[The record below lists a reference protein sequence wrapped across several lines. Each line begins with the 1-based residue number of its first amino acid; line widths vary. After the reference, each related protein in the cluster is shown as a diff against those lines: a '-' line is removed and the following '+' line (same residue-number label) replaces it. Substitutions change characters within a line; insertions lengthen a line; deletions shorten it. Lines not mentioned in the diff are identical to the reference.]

1 MLIPITYNVRNLL
14 VRKTTTIM
22 TALGVGLTVAV
33 MLGVGTLVEGLRT
46 SLVAGGDP
54 QHLIVMRQGST
65 AELVSVVSKED
76 FDVIKFSP
84 GIAELDGEPMA
95 SHEVISVVQLPLR
108 DDPTSQANV
117 SVRGLSSMGIKLRH
131 DVELIDGRWFT
142 PGKREM
148 VVGRGVHGKRAGTDI
163 GEKILYGRGDWD
175 VVGVFSA
182 GQSAFNSEI
191 WVDANLA
198 GTDLGRGGSLSSVL
212 IRAKDSAAASALQ
225 NLVGDDQRL
234 GLEAERESEYYA
246 KQMVSADPVRYLG
259 MFVAVIMAIGSCF
272 AAMNTMFA
280 AVANRAA
287 EIGILRLLGFSRTSI
302 LTSFMLESVLLS
314 LLGGLLGCVLVLP
327 LNGLE
332 GRIGNFMT
340 FAETTF
346 QFRLTLDY
354 VVGGLIFAATMGVM
368 GGLLPAWL
376 AARREVLQSLGDR

>member
-354 VVGGLIFAATMGVM
+354 VVAGLIFAATMGVM

>member
-33 MLGVGTLVEGLRT
+33 MLGVGTLVEGLRS

-84 GIAELDGEPMA
+84 GIAQLDGEPMA

-163 GEKILYGRGDWD
+163 GEMILYGRGDWE
-175 VVGVFSA
+175 VVGVFTA

-212 IRAKDSAAASALQ
+212 IRAQDSAAASALQ
-225 NLVGDDQRL
+225 NLVEDDQRL

-327 LNGLE
+327 LNGIE

-346 QFRLTLDY
+346 QFRLTLEY
-354 VVGGLIFAATMGVM
+354 VVGGLVFAATMGVI

>member
-1 MLIPITYNVRNLL
+1 MLIPITYNFRNLL

-22 TALGVGLTVAV
+22 TALGVALTVAV

-54 QHLIVMRQGST
+54 LHLIVMRQGST
-65 AELVSVVSKED
+65 AELVSIVSKED

-84 GIAELDGEPMA
+84 GIAQLDGEPMA

-108 DDPTSQANV
+108 DDPTSEANI
-117 SVRGLSSMGIKLRH
+117 SVRGLATMGIKLRH
-131 DVELIDGRWFT
+131 DVELIEGRWFT

-148 VVGRGVHGKRAGTDI
+148 VVGLGVHGKRAGTDI
-163 GEKILYGRGDWD
+163 GEKILYGRGDWE

-191 WVDANLA
+191 WVDVNLA

-212 IRAKDSAAASALQ
+212 VRAQDSAAAAALQ

-234 GLEAERESEYYA
+234 GLEAERENEYYA

-280 AVANRAA
+280 AVANRAP

-302 LTSFMLESVLLS
+302 LASFMLESVLLS

-340 FAETTF
+340 FAESTF

-376 AARREVLQSLGDR
+376 AARRQVLQSLGDR

>member
-22 TALGVGLTVAV
+22 TALGVALTVAV

-46 SLVAGGDP
+46 SLVSGGDP
-54 QHLIVMRQGST
+54 LHLIVMRQGST
-65 AELVSVVSKED
+65 AELVSIVSKED

-84 GIAELDGEPMA
+84 GIAQLDGAPMA
-95 SHEVISVVQLPLR
+95 SHEVVSVVNLQLR
-108 DDPTSQANV
+108 GDATNDANI
-117 SVRGLSSMGIKLRH
+117 SVRGLSEMGIKLRH
-131 DVELIDGRWFT
+131 DVELLEGRWFT

-163 GEKILYGRGDWD
+163 GSKIFYGRGDWE

-182 GQSAFNSEI
+182 GQSSFNSEI

-198 GTDLGRGGSLSSVL
+198 SADLGRGSSMSSVL
-212 IRAKDSAAASALQ
+212 VRAKDSPAAAALQ
-225 NLVGDDQRL
+225 NLVADDQRL

-280 AVANRAA
+280 AVANRAH
-287 EIGILRLLGFSRTSI
+287 EIGVLRLLGFSRTSV
-302 LTSFMLESVLLS
+302 LASFMLESLLLS

-354 VVGGLIFAATMGVM
+354 LIGGLIFAATMGIM

-376 AARREVLQSLGDR
+376 ASRRQVLQSLGDR

>member
-1 MLIPITYNVRNLL
+1 MLIPITYNFRNLL

-22 TALGVGLTVAV
+22 TALGVALTVAV

-148 VVGRGVHGKRAGTDI
+148 VIGRGVHGKRAGTDI

-280 AVANRAA
+280 AVANRAP

-302 LTSFMLESVLLS
+302 LASFMLESVLLS

-332 GRIGNFMT
+332 GRIGNFTT
-340 FAETTF
+340 FSETTF
-346 QFRLTLDY
+346 QFRLTFDY

>member
-1 MLIPITYNVRNLL
+1 MLIPLTYNFRNLL

-84 GIAELDGEPMA
+84 GIAQLDGEPMA

-117 SVRGLSSMGIKLRH
+117 SVRGLSPMGIQLRH

-142 PGKREM
+142 LGKREM
-148 VVGRGVHGKRAGTDI
+148 VVGQGVHGKRAGTDI
-163 GEKILYGRGDWD
+163 GEEILYGRGDWE
-175 VVGVFSA
+175 VVGIFSA

-225 NLVGDDQRL
+225 NLVADDQRL

>member
-1 MLIPITYNVRNLL
+1 MLIPISYNVRNLL
-14 VRKTTTIM
+14 VRKTTTVM
-22 TALGVGLTVAV
+22 TALGVALTVAV
-33 MLGVGTLVEGLRT
+33 MLGIGTLVEGLRT

-54 QHLIVMRQGST
+54 LHLIVMRQGST
-65 AELVSVVSKED
+65 AELVSIVSKED

-95 SHEVISVVQLPLR
+95 SHEVVSVVNLPLR
-108 DDPTSQANV
+108 GDPTNDANI
-117 SVRGLSSMGIKLRH
+117 SVRGLTEMGINLRH
-131 DVELIDGRWFT
+131 GVELLEGRWFR
-142 PGKREM
+142 PGTREA
-148 VVGRGVHGKRAGTDI
+148 VVGQGVYAKRAGTDI
-163 GEKILYGRGDWD
+163 GDKIFYGRGDWE

-182 GQSAFNSEI
+182 GQSSFNSEI
-191 WVDANLA
+191 WVDASLA
-198 GTDLGRGGSLSSVL
+198 SADLGRGGSLSSVL
-212 IRAKDSAAASALQ
+212 VRAQDSSAAAALQ
-225 NLVGDDQRL
+225 NLVADDQRL

-280 AVANRAA
+280 AVANRAH
-287 EIGILRLLGFSRTSI
+287 EIGVLRLLGFSRLSV
-302 LTSFMLESVLLS
+302 LTSFMLESLLLS
-314 LLGGLLGCVLVLP
+314 LLGGLLGCALVLP

-346 QFRLTLDY
+346 QFRLTLEY
-354 VVGGLIFAATMGVM
+354 VIGGLVFAATMGIL

-376 AARREVLQSLGDR
+376 AARRQVLQTLGDR

>member
-22 TALGVGLTVAV
+22 TALGVALTVAV

-54 QHLIVMRQGST
+54 LHLIVMRQGST

-84 GIAELDGEPMA
+84 GIAKLDGEPMA
-95 SHEVISVVQLPLR
+95 SHEVVSVVNLPMR
-108 DDPTSQANV
+108 GDASSEANI
-117 SVRGLSSMGIKLRH
+117 SVRGLSPMGINLRH
-131 DVELIDGRWFT
+131 DAELLEGRWFT

-148 VVGRGVHGKRAGTDI
+148 VVGRGVKAKRAGTDI
-163 GEKILYGRGDWD
+163 GDTIFYGRGDWE

-182 GQSAFNSEI
+182 GQSSFNSEI
-191 WVDANLA
+191 WVDVNLA
-198 GTDLGRGGSLSSVL
+198 GADLGRGSSMSSVL
-212 IRAKDSAAASALQ
+212 VRAEDSAAAAALQ
-225 NLVGDDQRL
+225 NLVADDQRL

-246 KQMVSADPVRYLG
+246 KQMVSADPIRYLG

-280 AVANRAA
+280 AVANRAH
-287 EIGILRLLGFSRTSI
+287 EIGVLRLLGFSRTSV
-302 LTSFMLESVLLS
+302 LASFVLESLLLS
-314 LLGGLLGCVLVLP
+314 ILGGLLGCALVLP

-332 GRIGNFMT
+332 GRIGNFVT

-354 VVGGLIFAATMGVM
+354 VVGGLLFAATMGIM
-368 GGLLPAWL
+368 GGLLPACL
-376 AARREVLQSLGDR
+376 AARREVLSSLGDR

>member
-1 MLIPITYNVRNLL
+1 MLIPITYNLRNLL

-22 TALGVGLTVAV
+22 TALGVALTVAV

-54 QHLIVMRQGST
+54 LHLIVMRQGST

-148 VVGRGVHGKRAGTDI
+148 VVGRGVHGKRAGTDV
-163 GEKILYGRGDWD
+163 GDKVLYGRGDWD

-212 IRAKDSAAASALQ
+212 IRATDSVAAAALQ

-280 AVANRAA
+280 AVANRAP

-327 LNGLE
+327 LNGFE

-354 VVGGLIFAATMGVM
+354 LVGGLIFAATMGVI

>member
-22 TALGVGLTVAV
+22 TALGVALTVAV

-54 QHLIVMRQGST
+54 LHLIVMRQGST
-65 AELVSVVSKED
+65 AELVSIVSKED
-76 FDVIKFSP
+76 FDVIKFIP

-95 SHEVISVVQLPLR
+95 SHEVISVVHLALR
-108 DDPTSQANV
+108 GDATNEANI
-117 SVRGLSSMGIKLRH
+117 SVRGLSEMGIKLRH
-131 DVELIDGRWFT
+131 DVELLEGRWFT

-148 VVGRGVHGKRAGTDI
+148 VVGSGVHGKRAGTNVGD
-163 GEKILYGRGDWD
+163 KIFYGRGDWE

-182 GQSAFNSEI
+182 GQSSFNSEI

-198 GTDLGRGGSLSSVL
+198 STDLGRGSSLSSVL
-212 IRAKDSAAASALQ
+212 VRAKDSAAAAALQ
-225 NLVGDDQRL
+225 NLVADDQRL

-246 KQMVSADPVRYLG
+246 KQMVSAEPVRYLG

-280 AVANRAA
+280 AVANRAH
-287 EIGILRLLGFSRTSI
+287 EIGVLRLLGFSRMSV
-302 LTSFMLESVLLS
+302 LASFMLESLLLS

-354 VVGGLIFAATMGVM
+354 LIGGLIFAATMGIM

-376 AARREVLQSLGDR
+376 ASRRQVLQSLGDR

>member
-22 TALGVGLTVAV
+22 TALGVALTVAV

-54 QHLIVMRQGST
+54 LHLIVMRQGST
-65 AELVSVVSKED
+65 AELVSIVSKED

-95 SHEVISVVQLPLR
+95 SHEVISVVNLQLR
-108 DDPTSQANV
+108 GDATNDANI
-117 SVRGLSSMGIKLRH
+117 SVRGLSEMGIKLRH
-131 DVELIDGRWFT
+131 DVELLEGRWFT

-148 VVGRGVHGKRAGTDI
+148 VVGRGVYGKRAGTDI
-163 GEKILYGRGDWD
+163 GDKIFYGRGDWE

-182 GQSAFNSEI
+182 GQSSFSSEI

-198 GTDLGRGGSLSSVL
+198 SADLGRGSSLSSVL
-212 IRAKDSAAASALQ
+212 VRAKDSAAAAALQ
-225 NLVGDDQRL
+225 NLVADDQRL

-280 AVANRAA
+280 AVANRAH
-287 EIGILRLLGFSRTSI
+287 EIGVLRLLGFSRTSV
-302 LTSFMLESVLLS
+302 LASFMLESLLLS
-314 LLGGLLGCVLVLP
+314 LLGGMLGCVLVLP

-354 VVGGLIFAATMGVM
+354 VIGGLIFAATMGIM

-376 AARREVLQSLGDR
+376 ASRRQVLQSLGDR

>member
-14 VRKTTTIM
+14 VRRTTTIM
-22 TALGVGLTVAV
+22 TALGVALTVAV

-54 QHLIVMRQGST
+54 LHLIVMRQGST
-65 AELVSVVSKED
+65 AELVSIVSKED

-84 GIAELDGEPMA
+84 GIAKRDGEPMA
-95 SHEVISVVQLPLR
+95 SHEVVSVVNLPMR
-108 DDPTSQANV
+108 GNASSEANI
-117 SVRGLSSMGIKLRH
+117 SVRGLSPMGINLRH
-131 DVELIDGRWFT
+131 DVELLEGRWFT

-148 VVGRGVHGKRAGTDI
+148 VVGRGVKGKRAGTDI
-163 GEKILYGRGDWD
+163 GDTIFYGRGDWD

-182 GQSAFNSEI
+182 GQSSFNSEI

-198 GTDLGRGGSLSSVL
+198 GADLGRGSSLSSVL
-212 IRAKDSAAASALQ
+212 VRAEDSAAAAALQ
-225 NLVGDDQRL
+225 NLVADDQRL

-246 KQMVSADPVRYLG
+246 KQMVSADPIRYLG

-280 AVANRAA
+280 AVANRAH
-287 EIGILRLLGFSRTSI
+287 EIGVLRLLGFSRTSV
-302 LTSFMLESVLLS
+302 LSSFVLESLLLS
-314 LLGGLLGCVLVLP
+314 ILGGLLGCVLVLP

-332 GRIGNFMT
+332 GRIGNFVT
-340 FAETTF
+340 FSETTF

-354 VVGGLIFAATMGVM
+354 VVGGLLFAATMGIM

-376 AARREVLQSLGDR
+376 AARRQVLRSLGDR

>member
-1 MLIPITYNVRNLL
+1 MLIPITYNLRNLL

-22 TALGVGLTVAV
+22 TALGVALTVAV

-54 QHLIVMRQGST
+54 LHLIVMRQGST

-163 GEKILYGRGDWD
+163 GDKVLYGRGDWD

-212 IRAKDSAAASALQ
+212 IRAKDSVAAAALQ
-225 NLVGDDQRL
+225 NLVADDQRL

-280 AVANRAA
+280 AVANRAP

-327 LNGLE
+327 LNGFE

-354 VVGGLIFAATMGVM
+354 LVGGLIFAATMGVM

>member
-1 MLIPITYNVRNLL
+1 
-14 VRKTTTIM
+14 
-22 TALGVGLTVAV
+22 
-33 MLGVGTLVEGLRT
+33 
-46 SLVAGGDP
+46 
-54 QHLIVMRQGST
+54 
-65 AELVSVVSKED
+65 
-76 FDVIKFSP
+76 
-84 GIAELDGEPMA
+84 
-95 SHEVISVVQLPLR
+95 
-108 DDPTSQANV
+108 
-117 SVRGLSSMGIKLRH
+117 MGIKLRH
-131 DVELIDGRWFT
+131 DVELLEGRWFT

-148 VVGRGVHGKRAGTDI
+148 VIGRGVHGKRAGTDI
-163 GEKILYGRGDWD
+163 GSKIFYGRGDWE

-182 GQSAFNSEI
+182 GQSSFNSEI

-198 GTDLGRGGSLSSVL
+198 STDLGRGSSLSSVL
-212 IRAKDSAAASALQ
+212 VRAKDSAAAAALQ
-225 NLVGDDQRL
+225 NLVADDQRL

-246 KQMVSADPVRYLG
+246 KQMVSAEPVRYLG

-280 AVANRAA
+280 AVANRAH
-287 EIGILRLLGFSRTSI
+287 EIGVLRLLGFSRTSV
-302 LTSFMLESVLLS
+302 LASFMLESLLLS

-354 VVGGLIFAATMGVM
+354 VIGGLIFAATMGIT

-376 AARREVLQSLGDR
+376 ASRRQVLQSLGDR

>member
-1 MLIPITYNVRNLL
+1 MLIPITYNLRNLL

-22 TALGVGLTVAV
+22 TALGVALTVAV

-54 QHLIVMRQGST
+54 LHLIVMRQGST

-163 GEKILYGRGDWD
+163 GDKVLYGRGDWD

-212 IRAKDSAAASALQ
+212 IRATDSVAAAALQ

-280 AVANRAA
+280 AVANRAP

-327 LNGLE
+327 LNGFE

-354 VVGGLIFAATMGVM
+354 LVGGLIFAATMGVI

>member
-22 TALGVGLTVAV
+22 TALGVALTVAV

-54 QHLIVMRQGST
+54 LHLIVMRQGST

-84 GIAELDGEPMA
+84 GIAKLDGEPMA
-95 SHEVISVVQLPLR
+95 SHEVVSVVNLPLR
-108 DDPTSQANV
+108 GDASSEANI
-117 SVRGLSSMGIKLRH
+117 SVRGLSPMGIKLRH
-131 DVELIDGRWFT
+131 DVELLEGRWFT
-142 PGKREM
+142 PGMREM
-148 VVGRGVHGKRAGTDI
+148 VVGRGVNGKRAGTDI
-163 GEKILYGRGDWD
+163 GDKIFYGRGDWE

-182 GQSAFNSEI
+182 GQSSFNSEI
-191 WVDANLA
+191 WIDVNLA
-198 GTDLGRGGSLSSVL
+198 GADLGRGSSLSSVL
-212 IRAKDSAAASALQ
+212 VRAEDSAAAAALQ
-225 NLVGDDQRL
+225 NLVADDQRL

-246 KQMVSADPVRYLG
+246 KQMVSADPIRYLG

-280 AVANRAA
+280 AVANRAH
-287 EIGILRLLGFSRTSI
+287 EIGVLRLLGFSRTSV
-302 LTSFMLESVLLS
+302 LSSFVLESLLLS
-314 LLGGLLGCVLVLP
+314 ILGGLLGCVLVLP

-332 GRIGNFMT
+332 GRIGNFVT
-340 FAETTF
+340 FSETTF

-354 VVGGLIFAATMGVM
+354 VVGGLLFAATMGIM

-376 AARREVLQSLGDR
+376 AARRQVLRSLGDR

>member
-163 GEKILYGRGDWD
+163 GEEILYGRGDWE

-212 IRAKDSAAASALQ
+212 IRAQDSAAASALQ

-314 LLGGLLGCVLVLP
+314 LLGGLLGGVLVLP

-332 GRIGNFMT
+332 GRFGNFMT

-354 VVGGLIFAATMGVM
+354 IVGGLIFAATMGVM

>member
-14 VRKTTTIM
+14 VRRTTTIM
-22 TALGVGLTVAV
+22 TALGVALTVAV

-54 QHLIVMRQGST
+54 LHLIVMRQGST
-65 AELVSVVSKED
+65 AELVSIVSKED

-84 GIAELDGEPMA
+84 GIAKRDGEPMA
-95 SHEVISVVQLPLR
+95 SHEVVSVVNLPMR
-108 DDPTSQANV
+108 GDASSEANI
-117 SVRGLSSMGIKLRH
+117 SVRGLSPMGINLRH
-131 DVELIDGRWFT
+131 DVELLEGRWFT

-148 VVGRGVHGKRAGTDI
+148 VVGRGVKGKRAGTDI
-163 GEKILYGRGDWD
+163 GDTIFYGRGDWE

-182 GQSAFNSEI
+182 GQSSFNSEI

-198 GTDLGRGGSLSSVL
+198 GADLGRGSSLSSVL
-212 IRAKDSAAASALQ
+212 VRAEDSAAAAALQ
-225 NLVGDDQRL
+225 NLVADDQRL

-246 KQMVSADPVRYLG
+246 KQMVSADPIRYLG

-280 AVANRAA
+280 AVANRAH
-287 EIGILRLLGFSRTSI
+287 EIGVLRLLGFSRTSV
-302 LTSFMLESVLLS
+302 LSSFVLESLLLS
-314 LLGGLLGCVLVLP
+314 ILGGLLGCVLVLP

-332 GRIGNFMT
+332 GRIGNFVT
-340 FAETTF
+340 FSETTF

-354 VVGGLIFAATMGVM
+354 VVGGLLFAATMGIM

-376 AARREVLQSLGDR
+376 AARRQVLRSLGDR

>member
-22 TALGVGLTVAV
+22 TALGVALTVAV

-54 QHLIVMRQGST
+54 LHLIVMRQGST
-65 AELVSVVSKED
+65 AELVSIVSKED

-84 GIAELDGEPMA
+84 GIAKRDGEPMA
-95 SHEVISVVQLPLR
+95 SHEVVSVVNLPLR
-108 DDPTSQANV
+108 GDASSEANI
-117 SVRGLSSMGIKLRH
+117 SVRGLSPMGIKLRH
-131 DVELIDGRWFT
+131 DVELLEGRWFT

-148 VVGRGVHGKRAGTDI
+148 VVGRGVKGKRAGTDI
-163 GEKILYGRGDWD
+163 GDTIFYGRGDWD

-182 GQSAFNSEI
+182 GQSSFNSEI

-198 GTDLGRGGSLSSVL
+198 GADLGRGSSLSSVL
-212 IRAKDSAAASALQ
+212 VRAEDSAAAAALQ
-225 NLVGDDQRL
+225 NLVADDQRL

-246 KQMVSADPVRYLG
+246 KQMVSADPIRYLG

-280 AVANRAA
+280 AVANRAH
-287 EIGILRLLGFSRTSI
+287 EIGVLRLLGFSRTSV
-302 LTSFMLESVLLS
+302 LSSFVLESLLLS
-314 LLGGLLGCVLVLP
+314 ILGGLLGCVLVLP

-332 GRIGNFMT
+332 GRIGNFVT
-340 FAETTF
+340 FSETTF

-354 VVGGLIFAATMGVM
+354 VVGGLLFAATMGIM

-376 AARREVLQSLGDR
+376 AARRQVLRSLGDR

>member
-1 MLIPITYNVRNLL
+1 MLIPITYNFRNLL

-22 TALGVGLTVAV
+22 TALGVALTVAV

-131 DVELIDGRWFT
+131 DVELIDERWFT
-142 PGKREM
+142 SGKREM

-163 GEKILYGRGDWD
+163 GEMILYGRGDWE

-280 AVANRAA
+280 AVANRAP

-302 LTSFMLESVLLS
+302 LASFMLESVLLS

-354 VVGGLIFAATMGVM
+354 LVGGLIFAATMGVM

>member
-1 MLIPITYNVRNLL
+1 MLIPITYNFRNLL

-22 TALGVGLTVAV
+22 TALGVALTVAV
-33 MLGVGTLVEGLRT
+33 MLGVGTLVEGLRS

-54 QHLIVMRQGST
+54 HHLIVMRQGST

-117 SVRGLSSMGIKLRH
+117 SVRGLSAMGIKLRH

-163 GEKILYGRGDWD
+163 GEKILYGRGDWE

-234 GLEAERESEYYA
+234 GLEAERENEYYA

-302 LTSFMLESVLLS
+302 LASFMLESVLLS
-314 LLGGLLGCVLVLP
+314 LLGGLLGCALVLP

-354 VVGGLIFAATMGVM
+354 AVGGLIFAATMGVM

>member
-22 TALGVGLTVAV
+22 TALGVALTVAV

-54 QHLIVMRQGST
+54 LHLIVMRQGST

-84 GIAELDGEPMA
+84 GIAKLDGEPMA
-95 SHEVISVVQLPLR
+95 SHEVVSVVNLPLR
-108 DDPTSQANV
+108 GDASSEANI
-117 SVRGLSSMGIKLRH
+117 SVRGLSPMGIKLRH
-131 DVELIDGRWFT
+131 DVELLEGRWFT
-142 PGKREM
+142 PGMREM
-148 VVGRGVHGKRAGTDI
+148 VVGRGVNGKRAGTDI
-163 GEKILYGRGDWD
+163 GDKIFYGRGDWE

-182 GQSAFNSEI
+182 GQSSFNSEI
-191 WVDANLA
+191 WIDVNLA
-198 GTDLGRGGSLSSVL
+198 GADLGRGSSLSSVL
-212 IRAKDSAAASALQ
+212 VRADDSAAAVALQ
-225 NLVGDDQRL
+225 NLVADDQRL

-246 KQMVSADPVRYLG
+246 KQMVSADPIRYLG

-280 AVANRAA
+280 AVANRSH
-287 EIGILRLLGFSRTSI
+287 EIGVLRLLGFSRTSV
-302 LTSFMLESVLLS
+302 LTSFVLESLLLS
-314 LLGGLLGCVLVLP
+314 IMGGLLGCVLVLP

-354 VVGGLIFAATMGVM
+354 VFGGLLFAATMGIM

-376 AARREVLQSLGDR
+376 AARREVLRSLGDR

>member
-22 TALGVGLTVAV
+22 TALGVALTVAV
-33 MLGVGTLVEGLRT
+33 MLGIGTLVEGLRT

-54 QHLIVMRQGST
+54 LHLIVMRQGST
-65 AELVSVVSKED
+65 AELVSIVSKED

-84 GIAELDGEPMA
+84 GIAELDGQPMA
-95 SHEVISVVQLPLR
+95 SHEVISVVHLPLR
-108 DDPTSQANV
+108 GDATNEANI
-117 SVRGLSSMGIKLRH
+117 SVRGLSEMGIKLRH
-131 DVELIDGRWFT
+131 DVELLEGRWFT

-148 VVGRGVHGKRAGTDI
+148 VVGRGVHGKRAGTNVGD
-163 GEKILYGRGDWD
+163 KIFYGRGDWE

-182 GQSAFNSEI
+182 GQSSFNSEI

-198 GTDLGRGGSLSSVL
+198 STDLGRGSSLSSVL
-212 IRAKDSAAASALQ
+212 VRAKDSAAAAALQ
-225 NLVGDDQRL
+225 NLVADDQRL

-280 AVANRAA
+280 AVANRAH
-287 EIGILRLLGFSRTSI
+287 EIGVLRLLGFSRTSV
-302 LTSFMLESVLLS
+302 LASFMLESLLLS

-354 VVGGLIFAATMGVM
+354 LVGGLIFAATMGVM

-376 AARREVLQSLGDR
+376 ASRRQVLQSLGDR

>member
-1 MLIPITYNVRNLL
+1 MLIPITYNIRNLL

-22 TALGVGLTVAV
+22 TALGVALTVAV

-54 QHLIVMRQGST
+54 LHLIVMRQGST
-65 AELVSVVSKED
+65 AELVSVVTKEA

-84 GIAELDGEPMA
+84 GIAKRDGEPMA
-95 SHEVISVVQLPLR
+95 SHEVISVVNLPMR
-108 DDPTSQANV
+108 GDASSEANI
-117 SVRGLSSMGIKLRH
+117 SVRGLSPMGINLRH
-131 DVELIDGRWFT
+131 DVELLEGRWFT

-148 VVGRGVHGKRAGTDI
+148 VVGRGVNSKRAGTDI
-163 GEKILYGRGDWD
+163 GDTIFYGRGDWE

-182 GQSAFNSEI
+182 GQSSFNSEI
-191 WVDANLA
+191 WVDVNLA
-198 GTDLGRGGSLSSVL
+198 GADLGRGSSLSSVL
-212 IRAKDSAAASALQ
+212 VRAEDSAAAAALK
-225 NLVGDDQRL
+225 NLVADDQRL

-246 KQMVSADPVRYLG
+246 KQMVSADPIRYLG

-280 AVANRAA
+280 AVANRAQ
-287 EIGILRLLGFSRTSI
+287 EIGVLRLLGFSRTSV
-302 LTSFMLESVLLS
+302 LTSFVLESLLLS
-314 LLGGLLGCVLVLP
+314 ILGGLLGCLLVLP

-332 GRIGNFMT
+332 GRIGNFLT

-354 VVGGLIFAATMGVM
+354 VVGGLLFAATMGIM

-376 AARREVLQSLGDR
+376 AARREVLRSLGDR

>member
-1 MLIPITYNVRNLL
+1 MLIPITYNFRNLL

-22 TALGVGLTVAV
+22 TALGVALTVAV

-54 QHLIVMRQGST
+54 LHLIVMRQGST
-65 AELVSVVSKED
+65 AELVSIVSKED

-84 GIAELDGEPMA
+84 GIAQLDGEPMA

-108 DDPTSQANV
+108 DDPTSEANV
-117 SVRGLSSMGIKLRH
+117 SVRGLATMGIKLMH
-131 DVELIDGRWFT
+131 DVELIEGRWFT
-142 PGKREM
+142 PSKREM
-148 VVGRGVHGKRAGTDI
+148 VVGQGVHGKRAGTDI
-163 GEKILYGRGDWD
+163 GEKILYGRGDWV

-212 IRAKDSAAASALQ
+212 VRAQDSAAAAALQ

-234 GLEAERESEYYA
+234 GLEAERENEYYA

-280 AVANRAA
+280 AVANRAP

-302 LTSFMLESVLLS
+302 LASFMLESVLLS

-340 FAETTF
+340 FAESTF

>member
-22 TALGVGLTVAV
+22 TALGVALTVAV

-54 QHLIVMRQGST
+54 LHLIVMRQGST
-65 AELVSVVSKED
+65 AELVSIVSKED
-76 FDVIKFSP
+76 FDVIKFIP

-95 SHEVISVVQLPLR
+95 SHEVISVVHLALR
-108 DDPTSQANV
+108 GDATNEANI
-117 SVRGLSSMGIKLRH
+117 SVRGLSEMGIKLRH
-131 DVELIDGRWFT
+131 DVELFEGRWFT

-148 VVGRGVHGKRAGTDI
+148 VVGSGVHGKRAGTNVGD
-163 GEKILYGRGDWD
+163 KIFYGRGDWE

-182 GQSAFNSEI
+182 GQSSFNSEI

-198 GTDLGRGGSLSSVL
+198 STDLGRGSSLSSVL
-212 IRAKDSAAASALQ
+212 VRAKDGAAAAALQ
-225 NLVGDDQRL
+225 NLVADDQRL

-246 KQMVSADPVRYLG
+246 KQMVSAEPVRYLG

-280 AVANRAA
+280 AVANRAH
-287 EIGILRLLGFSRTSI
+287 EIGVLRLLGFSRMSV
-302 LTSFMLESVLLS
+302 LASFMLESLLLS

-354 VVGGLIFAATMGVM
+354 LIGGLIFAATMGIM

-376 AARREVLQSLGDR
+376 ASRRQVLQSLGDR

>member
-22 TALGVGLTVAV
+22 TALGVALTVAV

-54 QHLIVMRQGST
+54 LHLIVMRQGST
-65 AELVSVVSKED
+65 AELVSVVSKEE

-84 GIAELDGEPMA
+84 GIAKLDGEPMA
-95 SHEVISVVQLPLR
+95 SHEVVSVVNLPLR
-108 DDPTSQANV
+108 GDASSEANI
-117 SVRGLSSMGIKLRH
+117 SVRGLSPMGIKLRH
-131 DVELIDGRWFT
+131 DVELLEGRWFT
-142 PGKREM
+142 PGMREM
-148 VVGRGVHGKRAGTDI
+148 VVGRGVNGKRAGTDI
-163 GEKILYGRGDWD
+163 GDKIFYGRGDWE

-182 GQSAFNSEI
+182 GQSSFNSEI
-191 WVDANLA
+191 WIDVNLA
-198 GTDLGRGGSLSSVL
+198 GADLGRGSSLSSVL
-212 IRAKDSAAASALQ
+212 VRADDSPAAVALQ
-225 NLVGDDQRL
+225 NLVADDQRL

-246 KQMVSADPVRYLG
+246 KQMVSADPIRYLG

-280 AVANRAA
+280 AVANRSH
-287 EIGILRLLGFSRTSI
+287 EIGVLRLLGFSRTSV
-302 LTSFMLESVLLS
+302 LTSFVLESLLLS
-314 LLGGLLGCVLVLP
+314 ILGGLLGCVLVLP

-354 VVGGLIFAATMGVM
+354 VFGGLLFAATMGIM

-376 AARREVLQSLGDR
+376 AARREVLRSLGDR

>member
-1 MLIPITYNVRNLL
+1 MLIPITYNIRNLL

-22 TALGVGLTVAV
+22 TALGVALTVAV

-54 QHLIVMRQGST
+54 LHLIVMRQGST
-65 AELVSVVSKED
+65 AELVSIVTKED

-84 GIAELDGEPMA
+84 GIAQRDGEPMA
-95 SHEVISVVQLPLR
+95 SHEVVSVVNLPMR
-108 DDPTSQANV
+108 GDISSEANI
-117 SVRGLSSMGIKLRH
+117 SVRGLSQMGINLRH
-131 DVELIDGRWFT
+131 DVELLEGRWFT

-148 VVGRGVHGKRAGTDI
+148 VVGRGVNGKRAGTDV
-163 GEKILYGRGDWD
+163 GDKIFYGRGEWE

-182 GQSAFNSEI
+182 GQPSFNSEI
-191 WVDANLA
+191 WVDVNLA
-198 GTDLGRGGSLSSVL
+198 AADLGRGSSLSSVL
-212 IRAKDSAAASALQ
+212 VRAEDSAAAVALQ
-225 NLVGDDQRL
+225 NLMADDQRL

-246 KQMVSADPVRYLG
+246 KQMVSADPIRYLG

-280 AVANRAA
+280 AVANRAH
-287 EIGILRLLGFSRTSI
+287 EIGVLRLLGFSRSSVLASFVLESLLLSI
-302 LTSFMLESVLLS
+302 L
-314 LLGGLLGCVLVLP
+314 GGVLGCVLVLP

-332 GRIGNFMT
+332 GRIGNFVT

-354 VVGGLIFAATMGVM
+354 VVGGLLFAATMGIM

-376 AARREVLQSLGDR
+376 AARREVLSSLGDR

>member
-1 MLIPITYNVRNLL
+1 
-14 VRKTTTIM
+14 M
-22 TALGVGLTVAV
+22 TALGVALTVAV

-54 QHLIVMRQGST
+54 LHLIVMRQGST
-65 AELVSVVSKED
+65 AELVSIVSKED

-84 GIAELDGEPMA
+84 GIAKRDGEPMA
-95 SHEVISVVQLPLR
+95 SHEVVSVVNLPMR
-108 DDPTSQANV
+108 GDASSEANI
-117 SVRGLSSMGIKLRH
+117 SVRGLSPMGINLRH
-131 DVELIDGRWFT
+131 DVELLEGRWFT

-148 VVGRGVHGKRAGTDI
+148 VVGRGVKGKRAGTDI
-163 GEKILYGRGDWD
+163 GDTIFYGRGDWE

-182 GQSAFNSEI
+182 GQSSFNSEI

-198 GTDLGRGGSLSSVL
+198 GADLGRGSSLSSVL
-212 IRAKDSAAASALQ
+212 VRAEDSAAAAALQ
-225 NLVGDDQRL
+225 NLVADDQRL

-246 KQMVSADPVRYLG
+246 KQMVSADPIRYLG

-280 AVANRAA
+280 AVANRAH
-287 EIGILRLLGFSRTSI
+287 EIGVLRLLGFSRTSV
-302 LTSFMLESVLLS
+302 LSSFVLESLLLS
-314 LLGGLLGCVLVLP
+314 ILGGLLGCVLVLP

-332 GRIGNFMT
+332 GRIGNFVT
-340 FAETTF
+340 FSETTF

-354 VVGGLIFAATMGVM
+354 VVGGLLFAATMGIM

-376 AARREVLQSLGDR
+376 AARRQVLRSLGDR

>member
-1 MLIPITYNVRNLL
+1 MLIPITYNLRNLL

-22 TALGVGLTVAV
+22 TALGVALTVAV

-76 FDVIKFSP
+76 FDVIRFSP

-131 DVELIDGRWFT
+131 DVELIEGRWFT
-142 PGKREM
+142 AGKREM
-148 VVGRGVHGKRAGTDI
+148 VVGKGVHGKRAGTDI
-163 GEKILYGRGDWD
+163 GERILYGRGDWD
-175 VVGVFSA
+175 VVGIFSA

-225 NLVGDDQRL
+225 NLVEDDQRL

-280 AVANRAA
+280 AVANRAP

-340 FAETTF
+340 FSETTF

-354 VVGGLIFAATMGVM
+354 IVGGLIFAATMGVM

>member
-1 MLIPITYNVRNLL
+1 MLIPITYNFRNLL

-22 TALGVGLTVAV
+22 TALGVALTVAV

-54 QHLIVMRQGST
+54 LHLIVMRQGST
-65 AELVSVVSKED
+65 AELVSIVSKED

-84 GIAELDGEPMA
+84 GIAQLDGEPMA

-108 DDPTSQANV
+108 DDPTSEANV
-117 SVRGLSSMGIKLRH
+117 SVRGLATMGIKLRH
-131 DVELIDGRWFT
+131 DVELIEGRWFT

-148 VVGRGVHGKRAGTDI
+148 VVGQGVHGKRANTDI
-163 GEKILYGRGDWD
+163 GEKILYGRGDWE

-191 WVDANLA
+191 WVDVNLA

-212 IRAKDSAAASALQ
+212 VRAQDSAAAAALQ